1 MEKVVERQA
10 CKGSYLQY
18 TTNWRWYSLKKRVNG
33 PIFSVVFIL
42 LFKIWDLGVISVSVQ
57 TDCGDIHRQG
67 CGQTVTK
74 FNQLHLQKK
83 KIKTSSFEEI
93 GLEYFSNKKAFM

>member
-1 MEKVVERQA
+1 M
-10 CKGSYLQY
+10 
-18 TTNWRWYSLKKRVNG
+18 KKRVNG
-33 PIFSVVFIL
+33 PIFCVVFIL
-42 LFKIWDLGVISVSVQ
+42 LFKMWDLGVISVSVQ
-57 TDCGDIHRQG
+57 G

-74 FNQLHLQKK
+74 INRLHLQKK

>member
-1 MEKVVERQA
+1 M
-10 CKGSYLQY
+10 
-18 TTNWRWYSLKKRVNG
+18 NG
-33 PIFSVVFIL
+33 PVFSVVFIL

-57 TDCGDIHRQG
+57 TDCGDFHRQG

-93 GLEYFSNKKAFM
+93 GLEYFPIKKLLCNI